1 VYSVKTTAV
10 DQFKGEDMAICRQ
23 VVSVSL
29 GLLAV
34 ASIASA
40 TDITGAV
47 SFVGITPC
55 RIIETRAGQGFSG
68 QAGPPSLVANATRTF
83 QITGTVPGVPTQ
95 CGIPTT
101 AVAISVNFTATGFTA
116 PGDLRVFP
124 AGATLPLV
132 SILNYQLENIANAT
146 TVPLGAA
153 GISVRADSAAT
164 DFIADV
170 NGYYVA
176 RPFTTLESGKTLK
189 GTYAI
194 DFPAAGAGQEG
205 TSAISFPIPLASA
218 PSAVLANIIPAGGAA
233 TANCPGSSTLPSAAA
248 GHVCVYEVSATNVSS
263 RCMAGVAGSW
273 SCGVAAPFGTT
284 MWITAT
290 AAGSRTVSVGTW
302 AVTAP

>member
-1 VYSVKTTAV
+1 
-10 DQFKGEDMAICRQ
+10 MAICRQ
-23 VVSVSL
+23 VVSAGL

-34 ASIASA
+34 AAIASA
-40 TDITGAV
+40 TDVTGAV

-55 RIIETRAGQGFSG
+55 RIVDTRASQPFTG
-68 QAGPPSLVANATRTF
+68 QAGPPSLVANAARTF

-95 CGIPTT
+95 CGIPTS
-101 AVAISVNFTATGFTA
+101 AVAISVNFTVTGFTRQ
-116 PGDLRVFP
+116 GDIRVFP
-124 AGATLPLV
+124 AGGTMPLT
-132 SILNYQLENIANAT
+132 SILNYQVENIANAT

-153 GISVRADSAAT
+153 GLTVQADAAAT

-170 NGYYVA
+170 NGYYVP
-176 RPFTTLESGKTLK
+176 RPFTTLESGQTLK

-218 PSAVLANIIPAGGAA
+218 PSADFANIIPAGGAA
-233 TANCPGSSTLPSAAA
+233 TANCPGSSASPSAAA
-248 GHVCVYEVSATNVSS
+248 GNVCVYEANAVNIAS
-263 RCMAGVAGSW
+263 RCMAGVAGAW
-273 SCGVAAPFGTT
+273 SCGAAAPFGTT
-284 MWITAT
+284 MWVTAT